1 MHLPDPVTLGSGL
14 VAEFEED
21 RWVPGAIQL
30 LVDGTPQSHVNL
42 RDPGDLFFEY
52 IRRIGHVI
60 DLFRSPG
67 APISALHLGGGAFTL
82 PRYIEAT
89 RPGSRQQVIELESAL
104 VGLVREAAPLPKRA
118 SIRVRHGDAREVLGR
133 LPAGIHGAMDLVIVD
148 IFAGSRT
155 PAHVSSAEFY
165 GLIRPLL
172 APGGVVVVNAT
183 DGAGQAFTRGQAATL
198 ASIFPEVAAIAEPQV
213 LKGRR
218 FGNVV
223 LVASNEEPGIDWLP
237 RLLAGG
243 PHPARMLAGR
253 ELEEWLRGARPVTAR
268 RRLAQTAKPRPRAVK
283 PVRKG
288 RGRKYSYHAV
298 KVLQRVWAWA
308 GHECG
313 KYLAVSM
320 LTHLDSLERNGEL
333 VCGKARYCPEV
344 RAELLQMSPATIDRY
359 LAPARA
365 KDPLRG
371 ISTTRPSPLL
381 RSSITVR
388 KAGDEV
394 ENVPGFFEG
403 DTVTHCGPTLKGEFC
418 RTVNLTDMNTGWVF
432 TRSIRNNVHVHVL
445 ATLQLGVET
454 IPFEV
459 TGLDFDNGSEFI
471 NHDVIGWA
479 ASRKIFFTR
488 SRPYKKNDQ
497 ATIESKNN
505 HLVRRYGFY

>member
-1 MHLPDPVTLGSGL
+1 MLLPDPVTLSSGL

-60 DLFRSPG
+60 DLFRMPG

-133 LPAGIHGAMDLVIVD
+133 LPAGMHGAMDLVIVD

-253 ELEEWLRGARPVTAR
+253 ELEEWLRGARPVTDA
-268 RRLAQTAKPRPRAVK
+268 TAA
-283 PVRKG
+283 
-288 RGRKYSYHAV
+288 
-298 KVLQRVWAWA
+298 
-308 GHECG
+308 
-313 KYLAVSM
+313 
-320 LTHLDSLERNGEL
+320 
-333 VCGKARYCPEV
+333 
-344 RAELLQMSPATIDRY
+344 
-359 LAPARA
+359 
-365 KDPLRG
+365 
-371 ISTTRPSPLL
+371 PSPEPPKELF
-381 RSSITVR
+381 
-388 KAGDEV
+388 GD
-394 ENVPGFFEG
+394 G
-403 DTVTHCGPTLKGEFC
+403 
-418 RTVNLTDMNTGWVF
+418 
-432 TRSIRNNVHVHVL
+432 
-445 ATLQLGVET
+445 
-454 IPFEV
+454 
-459 TGLDFDNGSEFI
+459 
-471 NHDVIGWA
+471 
-479 ASRKIFFTR
+479 
-488 SRPYKKNDQ
+488 
-497 ATIESKNN
+497 
-505 HLVRRYGFY
+505 